1 MKFLALLRL
10 MLTLLPLIKDAIIMA
25 EQMFQGDGKGSEK
38 LAFVKG
44 MIEVAYRRGTDTLDD
59 FEEFWPALENQINLI
74 VNTYNQLG
82 LFRKGVDTPEEN
94 PE

>member
-1 MKFLALLRL
+1 MQFLQLLRL

-44 MIEVAYRRGTDTLDD
+44 LISLAYQRGTDTLDD
-59 FEEFWPALENQINLI
+59 FEELWPALENQINLI
-74 VNTYNQLG
+74 VNTYNSLG
-82 LFRKGVDTPEEN
+82 LFRKGDVED
-94 PE
+94 